1 MKMMT
6 PGNKPQ
12 NQGVEMFGELAM
24 EFLYPTAPTGR
35 DEDTS
40 GGRPNAVP
48 LLDGFCFQN
57 AANCPDCDGGMVKQ
71 GACFSCPT
79 CGFSACA

>member
-1 MKMMT
+1 MMT

-24 EFLYPTAPTGR
+24 EFMYPAIN
-35 DEDTS
+35 
-40 GGRPNAVP
+40 GGAPNAVP

-57 AANCPDCDGGMVKQ
+57 AANCPDCEGGMVKQ
-71 GACFSCPT
+71 GGCFSCPS